1 MFRVVL
7 WDYVGN
13 SAQWAKDSLKP
24 TGIEIVRTLRPDDP
38 DQAKVIL
45 SGDWDFV
52 LIFEKDAHETFEQIF
67 DTMRAMNFPTD
78 NIIFAGDPS
87 SWANNPAAV
96 YSLLRP
102 EACELFYRQC
112 NFNNHKKWHKYIA
125 ATAEGLSYVAT
136 SADDYVIRMI
146 YANSKNHS
154 AYDMKLFFELTRKFY
169 DVDDSAG
176 YFLDLGA
183 NIGTTGIYFI
193 NKFTPNLKLLA
204 FEPDAENFKLLRVNT
219 ILNDMEERTTLIN
232 CALGETFGEMTM
244 YRDLKNPG
252 HNNFLEVRDDVP
264 TETVKVIP
272 LDAYLAESN
281 IAPAEVKYIWID
293 TEGFESQVLFGAENL
308 LRQNP
313 APLFMEFNPR
323 AWRESG
329 NFERLVAL
337 LKSVGYS
344 YFVWVLETI
353 KRGQVKLYPI
363 DALLD
368 CRDSIRG
375 TGSLGDI
382 FLVRNAQ

>member
-1 MFRVVL
+1 MLRVVL

-13 SAQWAKDSLKP
+13 SAQWAKDFLKP

-38 DQAKVIL
+38 DQAEVIL

-52 LIFEKDAHETFEQIF
+52 LIFEQDARETFEQIF

-78 NIIFAGDPS
+78 NIIFADDSS
-87 SWANNPAAV
+87 SWEENPAAV

-102 EACELFYRQC
+102 DICEPFYRLC
-112 NFNNHKKWHKYIA
+112 NFVSHQKWHRYTT

-136 SADDYVIRMI
+136 SADDGIIRSIYV
-146 YANSKNHS
+146 NNKNF
-154 AYDMKLFFELTRKFY
+154 AADDMKVFFELTRKFY

-183 NIGTTGIYFI
+183 NIGTTGIYFL
-193 NKFTPNLKLLA
+193 NKFTPKLKLLA

-219 ILNDMEERTTLIN
+219 ILNDMEERTTLVN

-244 YRDLKNPG
+244 YRDLSNPS
-252 HNNFLEVRDDVP
+252 HNNFLEVSDDGA

-344 YFVWVLETI
+344 HFVWVLETI
-353 KRGQVKLYPI
+353 KRDQVKLYPI
-363 DALLD
+363 DELFAW
-368 CRDSIRG
+368 RDSTRDIG
-375 TGSLGDI
+375 LLGDI